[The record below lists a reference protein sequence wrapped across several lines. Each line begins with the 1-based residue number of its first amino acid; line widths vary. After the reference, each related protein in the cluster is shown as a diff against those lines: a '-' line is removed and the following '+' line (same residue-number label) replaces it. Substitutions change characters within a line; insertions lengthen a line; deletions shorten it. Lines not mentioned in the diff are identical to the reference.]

1 MTLPGSKPPVNV
13 ILAAT
18 TWCVN
23 GVNAFSANLARGL
36 TRAGVPAH
44 VLLTEEHTALVET
57 RETMMP
63 RPGDVAFHSLPLP
76 IVPVD
81 GWGLHWGA
89 MVRYLEERA
98 PCIYIPNYD
107 WRHSCVC
114 PQLSADVV
122 VVGIVHSDDPLHYDH
137 VRRLGPYWNVVV
149 AVSKA
154 VAARTAD
161 ACPAVRDRIVTIRN
175 GVPLTPTR
183 PPRAA
188 PGRALRLVYHGA
200 LKQVQ
205 KRVLDLP
212 KIVEAAAA
220 AGVPVEL
227 TIAGAGPDEAA
238 LRAAAAPL
246 VDRKLVQFA
255 GVMTPDAAAALLDRH
270 DVYVLASEFEGLPN
284 ALIEAMG
291 HGCVPVVTRAE
302 SGVPEL
308 IADGDNG
315 FLLDVGDFTGF
326 AERFRLLWTDAERLD
341 RMSMRAFETVRRGGY
356 AVEDMVAAYRQTFAS
371 AWEAVESGRFVRPHG
386 SMVPPPPAIDG
397 IGLLSVPLSY
407 RHPEL
412 GSFPSADDAEDYED
426 QVRAIVRQPA
436 AASIALP
443 ASPTLASR
451 VRRLDDLTVIV
462 TAPNWLPNGVNSWCE
477 DLVRGLRGAGI
488 NARLLLTEE
497 STELVTVEG
506 QRLPRP
512 GDLPVEELRITGLDN
527 WGARWGAMIRLLEA
541 AAPCIYLPTYDWR
554 HSCVVPALSD
564 RVMVVGT
571 VHDADALYTEHAE
584 RVGHYWNAVVATS
597 RPIARH
603 IRERLPVLERR
614 LATIPHDERMIATYV
629 DLFRRV
635 TADVA
640 GGRFRRA
647 PGPILPPPPSVDGWN
662 VFPMSLKYRSELGAF
677 PSLYDAIRFQE
688 ESKALPEPHGLWR
701 SL

>member
-1 MTLPGSKPPVNV
+1 VTLPGSKPPVNV
-13 ILAAT
+13 VLAAT

-63 RPGDVAFHSLPLP
+63 RPGDVTFHSLPLP

-98 PCIYIPNYD
+98 PCVYIPNYD

-114 PQLSADVV
+114 PRLSNDVV

-161 ACPAVRDRIVTIRN
+161 ACPDIRDRIVTIPN
-175 GVPLTPTR
+175 GVPLPATR
-183 PPRAA
+183 PPRAVR
-188 PGRALRLVYHGA
+188 GRALRLVYHGA
-200 LKQVQ
+200 LKQMQ

-212 KIVEAAAA
+212 KIVEAAVA

-227 TIAGAGPDEAA
+227 TIAGAGADEVA

-246 VDRKLVQFA
+246 VDQKLVHFA
-255 GVMTPDAAAALLDRH
+255 GVMTTDAVAALLDRH

-315 FLLDVGDFTGF
+315 FLLDVGDVAGF
-326 AERFRLLWTDAERLD
+326 AERFRLLWIDAERLN

-371 AWEAVESGRFVRPHG
+371 AWEAVEAGRFVRPHG
-386 SMVPPPPAIDG
+386 PLVPPPPAVDG
-397 IGLLSVPLSY
+397 IGLFAVPLSY
-407 RHPEL
+407 QHRVL
-412 GSFPSADDAEDYED
+412 GAFPSKDDAEDYED
-426 QVRAIVRQPA
+426 QVQAIVREPA
-436 AASIALP
+436 TPSVAAP
-443 ASPTLASR
+443 TSPSTGSP
-451 VRRLDDLTVIV
+451 VRPLEDLTVIV
-462 TAPNWLPNGVNSWCE
+462 AAPNWMPNGVNSWCA
-477 DLVRGLRGAGI
+477 DLVRGLRGAGM

-497 STELVTVEG
+497 STQLVSIDG
-506 QRLPRP
+506 QRLERP
-512 GDLPVEELRITGLDN
+512 TDLPVEELRVNGLDN
-527 WGARWGAMIRLLEA
+527 WGARWGAMIALLEA
-541 AAPCIYLPTYDWR
+541 AAPCVYLPTYDWR
-554 HSCVVPALSD
+554 HSCVVPTLSD
-564 RVMVVGT
+564 QVLVVGT
-571 VHDADALYTEHAE
+571 VHDTEPLYAEHA
-584 RVGHYWNAVVATS
+584 RRIGYYWNAVVATS
-597 RPIARH
+597 RPIARY
-603 IRERLPVLERR
+603 IRKQLPALERR
-614 LATIPHDERMIATYV
+614 LATIPHDEGMIATYL
-629 DLFRRV
+629 DLFHRV
-635 TADVA
+635 MADA
-640 GGRFRRA
+640 ADGRFRRSR
-647 PGPILPPPPSVDGWN
+647 GPILPPPWSVDGQN
-662 VFPMSLKYRSELGAF
+662 VFPIALKYRSELGAF
-677 PSLYDAIRFQE
+677 PTLYDAQRFQE
-688 ESKALPEPHGLWR
+688 ESAALHEGRGLRR
-701 SL
+701 SP

>member
-1 MTLPGSKPPVNV
+1 MTLPGSKPPNV
-13 ILAAT
+13 VLAAT

-23 GVNAFSANLARGL
+23 GVNAFSVNLARGL

-57 RETMMP
+57 RETLMP
-63 RPGDVAFHSLPLP
+63 RPGDVAFHALPLP

-89 MVRYLEERA
+89 MVRYLEEHT
-98 PCIYIPNYD
+98 PCVYIPNYD

-114 PQLSADVV
+114 PRLSNDVV

-161 ACPAVRDRIVTIRN
+161 ACPGVRDRIVTIPN
-175 GVPLTPTR
+175 GVPLPATR
-183 PPRAA
+183 PPRAG

-200 LKQVQ
+200 LKQLQ

-227 TIAGAGPDEAA
+227 TIAGAGPDDAA

-246 VDRKLVQFA
+246 VDQKLVHFV
-255 GVMTPDAAAALLDRH
+255 GVMTPDAAAALLDGH

-315 FLLDVGDFTGF
+315 FLIDVGDFAGF

-341 RMSMRAFETVRRGGY
+341 RMSIRAFETVRHGGY

-371 AWEAVESGRFVRPHG
+371 AWEAVEAGRFVRPQG
-386 SMVPPPPAIDG
+386 PLVPPPPVVEG

-407 RHPEL
+407 HHPVL
-412 GSFPSADDAEDYED
+412 GAFPSSEDAEDYED
-426 QVRAIVRQPA
+426 QVRAIVRELSMASGA
-436 AASIALP
+436 AP
-443 ASPTLASR
+443 ASSSPGSAVQPLE
-451 VRRLDDLTVIV
+451 DLTVIV
-462 TAPNWLPNGVNSWCE
+462 AAPNWLANGINSWCG
-477 DLVRGLRGAGI
+477 DLVRGLRDVGM

-497 STELVTVEG
+497 ATELVHTTGE
-506 QRLPRP
+506 RLAQP
-512 GDLPVEELRITGLDN
+512 GDLPVEELRVTGLDN
-527 WGARWGAMIRLLEA
+527 WGARWGTMIRLLEA

-564 RVMVVGT
+564 RVVVIGT
-571 VHDADALYTEHAE
+571 VHDTEALYTDHAE
-584 RVGHYWNAVVATS
+584 RLGPYWNAVVATS
-597 RPIARH
+597 RPIARY
-603 IRERLPVLERR
+603 IRQRLPLLERR
-614 LATIPHDERMIATYV
+614 LATIPHDDRMIATYV
-629 DLFRRV
+629 RLFQRV
-635 TADVA
+635 GADVA

-647 PGPILPPPPSVDGWN
+647 RGPIQPPPRSVDGLN
-662 VFPMSLKYRSELGAF
+662 LFPISLKYRSELGAF
-677 PSLYDAIRFQE
+677 PSLYDALRFQE
-688 ESKALPEPHGLWR
+688 ELPAFNADHGRRRLP
-701 SL
+701 